1 MQIYLAGICNNIQL
15 KIIAKKESMHIIN
28 FVCATYLVEKLS
40 NMKQGLKVSITVIE
54 ITIWW
59 SEKHES

>member
-1 MQIYLAGICNNIQL
+1 
-15 KIIAKKESMHIIN
+15 MHIIN
-28 FVCATYLVEKLS
+28 FVCATYLVEKLN

-59 SEKHES
+59 SEEHES